1 MANYRTTM
9 NTELFIARRLYG
21 EKGNSN
27 HLSRKIINIALVGI
41 ALGISVMLI
50 SVAIVTGFKKEI
62 RDKVI
67 GFGAHIQVVNFDSNF
82 SYETAPVIM
91 KQSFPENLGTLDNV
105 KSIHAFGTK
114 PGIIK
119 TDNYIQGIVLKGV
132 TSNYDWEFFSKHL
145 SEGNLPDLSG
155 VDRSPEVI
163 ISANLGNLLSLR
175 VDDPIFM
182 YFINQDEQIPRI
194 RQFRVSGIYNTSL
207 QEFDD
212 LFIIGDL
219 RQIQHINNWD
229 PDQVSGFEINLK
241 NFNRLSETEMA
252 VRERIVNYSPA
263 TGSTL
268 HPVSVLKKYPQIFD
282 WLSILDMNVW
292 VILTLMVLVAGFNM
306 ISALLVLI
314 LERSSMIGI
323 LKSLGSR
330 DKSLRKIFLYLSAFL
345 LSRGMLWG
353 NLLGIGLLLA
363 QKYLKLIKLDP
374 SSYYMDFVPVS
385 ISPVSIAA
393 LNLGALLLTMIMLV
407 FPAWF
412 VSRISPDQ
420 SIRFD

>member
-1 MANYRTTM
+1 M

-21 EKGNSN
+21 EKGNRY
-27 HLSRKIINIALVGI
+27 HLSRKIINVALVGI
-41 ALGISVMLI
+41 ALGIAVMLI

-67 GFGAHIQVVNFDSNF
+67 GFGAHIQVVNYDSNY
-82 SYETAPVIM
+82 SYETAPVDM
-91 KQSFPENLGTLDNV
+91 QQPFLESLFRLGNIR
-105 KSIHAFGTK
+105 SIHTFATK

-119 TDNYIQGIVLKGV
+119 TDEYIQGIVLKGV
-132 TSNYDWEFFSKHL
+132 PGNYDWGFFRKHL
-145 SEGNLPDLSG
+145 VEGNLPDFSD
-155 VDRSPEVI
+155 VARSPEVL
-163 ISANLGNLLSLR
+163 ISANLSNLLNIKI
-175 VDDPIFM
+175 DDPIFM
-182 YFINQDEQIPRI
+182 YFINQDEQIPRV

-212 LFIIGDL
+212 LFILGDL
-219 RQIQHINNWD
+219 RQIQHINSWE
-229 PDQVSGFEINLK
+229 PDQVSGFEISLY
-241 NFNRLSETEMA
+241 NFDRLEETEMA
-252 VRERIVNYSPA
+252 VRESVVNYSLA
-263 TGSTL
+263 SGSIL
-268 HPVSVLKKYPQIFD
+268 RPISIINKYPQIFD

-292 VILTLMVLVAGFNM
+292 VILALMVLVAGFNM

-314 LERSSMIGI
+314 LERSVMIGI

-330 DKSLRKIFLYLSAFL
+330 DKSLRKIFLYLSGFL

-353 NLLGIGLLLA
+353 NFLGISLMII
-363 QKYLKLIKLDP
+363 QKYFKPVKLDP
-374 SSYYMDFVPVS
+374 SSYYMDFVPVN
-385 ISPVSIAA
+385 ISLPGIAA

-420 SIRFD
+420 TMRFE